1 MATNHI
7 THVHKV
13 KTVTL
18 KRTHTTIQIIT
29 IPGTTYHRHHRM
41 LNMHHP
47 HRIQGR
53 QSILQD
59 LHSHC
64 QSTTKLLTATTTTAA
79 RVSPNILPLYL
90 LCVSSTTISL
100 HSTLLQP
107 SYYTLQYYNHLTT
120 LYITTLYIPQDG
132 PHRIN
137 RGRSPTATPG
147 LHQSTYTLGRLQLHH
162 FLSWS
167 RHSRFPRYAL

>member
-1 MATNHI
+1 MVTNHI

-18 KRTHTTIQIIT
+18 KATHTTIQTIT
-29 IPGTTYHRHHRM
+29 ILNGTTHHRHHLM
-41 LNMHHP
+41 LNIHHP
-47 HRIQGR
+47 HRLQGR

-137 RGRSPTATPG
+137 RGRSPPATPG
-147 LHQSTYTLGRLQLHH
+147 LH
-162 FLSWS
+162 
-167 RHSRFPRYAL
+167 